1 MELSFKL
8 KLVDLNPQLC
18 EEFKI
23 AFANYPEVE
32 IINSRFETVEWDCI
46 VSAANS
52 FGLMDGGIDGAIT
65 AYFGKQMM
73 DRVQQHIIKEYAGE
87 QPIGTSFIVEGTDPN
102 IYAKKK
108 FVAHTPTMRIP
119 MDVSHTDNVYR
130 AMKAMLLA
138 VNKHNEDIKNI
149 NIGPYET
156 KLIQDLKG
164 IHVVACCGLG
174 TLAGRVPY
182 KQAALQMAKAYRHVT
197 NPPTEITWDYAV
209 NRNLDIIQ
217 WKRG

>member
-23 AFANYPEVE
+23 AFSKYPEVE
-32 IINSRFETVEWDCI
+32 IINSRFENVEWDCI

-65 AYFGKQMM
+65 DYFGEQLMK
-73 DRVQQHIIKEYAGE
+73 RVQNKIIKEYGGE
-87 QPIGTSFIVEGTDPN
+87 QPVGTSFIIEGTEGF
-102 IYAKKK
+102 YGKCC
-108 FVAHTPTMRIP
+108 AHTPTMRIP
-119 MDVSHTDNVYR
+119 MDVSNTDNVYK
-130 AMKAMLLA
+130 AMKAMLL
-138 VNKHNEDIKNI
+138 VVDNYNKGLAKHIEYHEARNDGSVLLAKPI
-149 NIGPYET
+149 NI
-156 KLIQDLKG
+156 
-164 IHVVACCGLG
+164 VACSGLG

-182 KQAALQMAKAYRHVT
+182 KKAALQMAKAYRHVL

-217 WKRG
+217 WQRG